1 MFGMTVSRV
10 AQIEE
15 ACHNPPMAKETILV
29 TVGEQGRLVIPAAIR
44 REMHLSSGE
53 TLVAFVEDN
62 RLVLERRSAILERLK
77 ARFAGIG
84 VSLADEVIAERRA
97 EAAKEDA

>member
-1 MFGMTVSRV
+1 M
-10 AQIEE
+10 
-15 ACHNPPMAKETILV
+15 NKETVLV

-44 REMHLSSGE
+44 RKMHLSSGE

-84 VSLADEVIAERRA
+84 VSLADELIAERRA
-97 EAAKEDA
+97 EAAKEDD